1 MPLQLIPVRW
11 LEQVC
16 RIIATGDL
24 RLIQRT
30 KDFSKEFQKGFPND
44 SEGEVEDAF
53 LDFLES
59 ENPVGCP
66 VTMDYPTGDT
76 WEFFF
81 LFKGRKTY
89 GKIMLREGGR
99 KVLLFSAHP
108 PEKKRLR
115 CEL

>member
-16 RIIATGDL
+16 RIIATGDRSL
-24 RLIQRT
+24 VQRT
-30 KDFSKEFQKGFPND
+30 RDFSREFNISFPGE

-53 LDFLES
+53 LDYLES
-59 ENPVGCP
+59 ETPVGCP
-66 VTMDYPTGDT
+66 VNMGRGDT

-81 LFKGRKTY
+81 SFKGCKTY

-99 KVLLFSAHP
+99 KVTLFSAHK
-108 PEKKRLR
+108 PEKKRLW
-115 CEL
+115 CE